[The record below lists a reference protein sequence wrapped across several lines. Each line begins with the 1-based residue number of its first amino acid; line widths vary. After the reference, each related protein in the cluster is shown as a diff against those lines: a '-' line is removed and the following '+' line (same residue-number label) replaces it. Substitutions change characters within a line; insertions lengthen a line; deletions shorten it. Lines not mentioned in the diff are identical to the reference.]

1 VMSGVTSC
9 LGVFAND
16 LASQIFETGSDYF
29 TATPDVEPVTVCQ
42 EAESGAWSLSARQA
56 STRPASPLRQH
67 GQLRRLS
74 FRKRHGQWEPGL

>member
-42 EAESGAWSLSARQA
+42 EAESGA
-56 STRPASPLRQH
+56 
-67 GQLRRLS
+67 
-74 FRKRHGQWEPGL
+74 